1 MTLSLPLDGGPAGER
16 PLTVTELATL
26 AKEVL
31 EASVPPV
38 WVVGEVSGF
47 RRHANGHWF
56 FTMKDAGAKLG
67 CVMWRADAARAKGE
81 PQEGM
86 QLFARGTL
94 TLYPPWGET
103 RFMVRDLLAT
113 MEGGL
118 HAALLERA
126 RASLEK
132 DGLFA
137 LERKRPLPPFPRAI
151 GVITSPTGAVWRDI
165 VAVVGRRWPATEL
178 VLIGAKVQGDEAP
191 ADLRRALALANRLE
205 WLDVLIVGRGGGSKE
220 DLWAFNDEG
229 VARAVAASRVPVISA
244 VGHEGDVSLTDLV
257 ADVRAATPSAA
268 AEKAVPDRAEL
279 LRRLDA
285 LQGSLAS
292 GALRRVALVDE
303 RLRHAATR
311 MARSCERLIEHGTG
325 RLREAHS
332 RMAVACDRG
341 VQARRAEVARL
352 AGQLDALSPLRVLER
367 GYAVARA
374 ADGRVLRRIAD
385 FPADR
390 AFRLRVLDGE
400 IHARSEG
407 PS

>member
-1 MTLSLPLDGGPAGER
+1 MTLPQPPGGPPGDR
-16 PLTVTELATL
+16 PLSVTELATL

-31 EASVPPV
+31 EAALPPV

-47 RRHANGHWF
+47 RKHANGHWF
-56 FTMKDAGAKLG
+56 FTLKDAGAKLG

-118 HAALLERA
+118 HAALLERV

-151 GVITSPTGAVWRDI
+151 GVVTSASGAVWRDI
-165 VAVVGRRWPATEL
+165 VAVTGRRWPLVEL
-178 VLIGAKVQGDEAP
+178 VLIGAKVQGEDAP
-191 ADLRRALALANRLE
+191 ADLRRALELANRLE
-205 WLDVLIVGRGGGSKE
+205 TLDLLIVGRGGGSKE

-279 LRRLDA
+279 LHRLDV
-285 LQGSLAS
+285 LRGSLAS
-292 GALRRVALVDE
+292 GAARRVALVE
-303 RLRHAATR
+303 EQLRHAATR
-311 MARSCERLIEHGTG
+311 MARSCERMTDRGTT
-325 RLREAHS
+325 RLRDAHT
-332 RMAVACDRG
+332 RMGLAVARA
-341 VQARRAEVARL
+341 VEARRAEVARL
-352 AGQLDALSPLRVLER
+352 AGQLDALTPHRVLER
-367 GYAVARA
+367 GYAVARD
-374 ADGRVLRRIAD
+374 ADGRVLRRAAD
-385 FPADR
+385 LPPGLR
-390 AFRLRVLDGE
+390 FRLRVADGE
-400 IHARSEG
+400 VRARSEG
-407 PS
+407 TP

>member
-1 MTLSLPLDGGPAGER
+1 MTLPQPAGGPPGDR

-31 EASVPPV
+31 EAAVPPV

-56 FTMKDAGAKLG
+56 FTLKDAGAKLG

-86 QLFARGTL
+86 QLFARGSL

-137 LERKRPLPPFPRAI
+137 LERKRPLPAFPRAI
-151 GVITSPTGAVWRDI
+151 GVVTSPSGAVWRDI
-165 VAVVGRRWPATEL
+165 VAVTRRRWPLVEL
-178 VLIGAKVQGDEAP
+178 VLIGAKVQGEDAP
-191 ADLRRALALANRLE
+191 ADLRRALALADRLE
-205 WLDVLIVGRGGGSKE
+205 RLDLLIVGRGGGSKE

-268 AEKAVPDRAEL
+268 AEKAVPDRVEL
-279 LRRLDA
+279 LHRLDV
-285 LQGSLAS
+285 LRGSLAS
-292 GALRRVALVDE
+292 GASRRVALVE
-303 RLRHAATR
+303 EQLRHAATR
-311 MARSCERLIEHGTG
+311 MAGSCQRIT
-325 RLREAHS
+325 
-332 RMAVACDRG
+332 DRG
-341 VQARRAEVARL
+341 TTQLRDARTRMGLAAARAVEARRAEVARL
-352 AGQLDALSPLRVLER
+352 AGQLDALSPLKVLER
-367 GYAVARA
+367 GYAVARD
-374 ADGRVLRRIAD
+374 ADGRVLRRAAD
-385 FPADR
+385 LPPGLR
-390 AFRLRVLDGE
+390 FRLRVADGE
-400 IHARSEG
+400 VRARSEG
-407 PS
+407 TS

>member
-1 MTLSLPLDGGPAGER
+1 VTLPQPSGGPPGDRA
-16 PLTVTELATL
+16 LTVTELATL

-31 EASVPPV
+31 EAAVPPV

-47 RRHANGHWF
+47 RKHANGHWF
-56 FTMKDAGAKLG
+56 FTLKDAGAKLG
-67 CVMWRADAARAKGE
+67 CVMWRADAARATGE

-151 GVITSPTGAVWRDI
+151 GVITSPSGAVWRDI
-165 VAVVGRRWPATEL
+165 VAVTGRRWPLVEL
-178 VLIGAKVQGDEAP
+178 VLIGAKVQGEDAP

-205 WLDVLIVGRGGGSKE
+205 TLDLLIVGRGGGSKE

-268 AEKAVPDRAEL
+268 AEKAVPDRVEL
-279 LRRLDA
+279 LHRLDV
-285 LQGSLAS
+285 LRGSLAS
-292 GALRRVALVDE
+292 GATRRVALVE
-303 RLRHAATR
+303 EQLRHAATR
-311 MARSCERLIEHGTG
+311 MARSCERMTDRGTT
-325 RLREAHS
+325 RLRDART
-332 RMAVACDRG
+332 RMGLAAARAVE
-341 VQARRAEVARL
+341 ARRAEVARL

-367 GYAVARA
+367 GYAVARD
-374 ADGRVLRRIAD
+374 ADGRVLRRAAD
-385 FPADR
+385 LPPGLR
-390 AFRLRVLDGE
+390 FRLRVADGE
-400 IHARSEG
+400 VRARSEG
-407 PS
+407 TP

>member
-1 MTLSLPLDGGPAGER
+1 MTIPPPPGGPPGDR

-26 AKEVL
+26 AKDVL
-31 EASVPPV
+31 EAAVPPV

-47 RRHANGHWF
+47 RKHANGHWF

-86 QLFARGTL
+86 QLFARGSL

-137 LERKRPLPPFPRAI
+137 LERKRALPPFPRAI
-151 GVITSPTGAVWRDI
+151 GVVTSPSGAVWRDI
-165 VAVVGRRWPATEL
+165 VAVTGRRWPLVEL
-178 VLIGAKVQGDEAP
+178 VLIGAKVQGEDAP

-205 WLDVLIVGRGGGSKE
+205 TLDLLIVGRGGGSKE
-220 DLWAFNDEG
+220 DLSAFNDEG

-257 ADVRAATPSAA
+257 ADARAATPSAA
-268 AEKAVPDRAEL
+268 AEKAVPDRLEL
-279 LRRLDA
+279 LHRLDVLRGA
-285 LQGSLAS
+285 LAS
-292 GALRRVALVDE
+292 GAARRVALVE
-303 RLRHAATR
+303 EQLRHAATR
-311 MARSCERLIEHGTG
+311 MARSCERMTDRGTT
-325 RLREAHS
+325 RLRDART
-332 RMAVACDRG
+332 RMGLAAARAVE
-341 VQARRAEVARL
+341 ARRAEVARL

-367 GYAVARA
+367 GYAVARDP
-374 ADGRVLRRIAD
+374 DGRVLRRTAD
-385 FPADR
+385 LPPGLR
-390 AFRLRVLDGE
+390 FRLRVADGE
-400 IHARSEG
+400 VRARSEG
-407 PS
+407 TS

>member
-1 MTLSLPLDGGPAGER
+1 VTLPQPPGGPPGDR

-31 EASVPPV
+31 EAAVPPV

-56 FTMKDAGAKLG
+56 FTLKDAGAKLG

-86 QLFARGTL
+86 QLFARGSL

-151 GVITSPTGAVWRDI
+151 GVVTSPSGAVWRDI
-165 VAVVGRRWPATEL
+165 VAVTRRRWPLVEL
-178 VLIGAKVQGDEAP
+178 VLIGAKVQGEDAP

-205 WLDVLIVGRGGGSKE
+205 TLDLLIVGRGGGSKE

-268 AEKAVPDRAEL
+268 AEKAVPDRVEL
-279 LRRLDA
+279 LHRLDV
-285 LQGSLAS
+285 LRGSLAS
-292 GALRRVALVDE
+292 GAARRVALVE
-303 RLRHAATR
+303 EQLRHAATR
-311 MARSCERLIEHGTG
+311 MARSCERITDRGTT
-325 RLREAHS
+325 RLRDART
-332 RMAVACDRG
+332 RMGLAAARAVE
-341 VQARRAEVARL
+341 ARRAEVARL
-352 AGQLDALSPLRVLER
+352 AGQLDALSPLKVLER
-367 GYAVARA
+367 GYAVARD
-374 ADGRVLRRIAD
+374 ADGRVLRRAAD
-385 FPADR
+385 LPPGLR
-390 AFRLRVLDGE
+390 FRLRVADGE
-400 IHARSEG
+400 VRARSEG
-407 PS
+407 TS

>member
-1 MTLSLPLDGGPAGER
+1 MTSPLPLGGPAGER

-31 EASVPPV
+31 ESAVPPV

-47 RRHANGHWF
+47 RKHANGHWF
-56 FTMKDAGAKLG
+56 FTLKDPGAKLN
-67 CVMWRADAARAKGE
+67 CVMWRADAARAPAP

-86 QLFARGTL
+86 QLFARGSL
-94 TLYPPWGET
+94 SLYPPWGET

-118 HAALLERA
+118 QAALLERA

-151 GVITSPTGAVWRDI
+151 GVVTSPSGAVWRDI
-165 VAVVGRRWPATEL
+165 VAVVGRRWPSVEL
-178 VLIGAKVQGDEAP
+178 VLIGAKVQGEDAP
-191 ADLRRALALANRLE
+191 ADLRRALALADRLE
-205 WLDVLIVGRGGGSKE
+205 TLDVLIVGRGGGSKE

-268 AEKAVPDRAEL
+268 AEKAVPDRVEL
-279 LRRLDA
+279 LHRLDV
-285 LQGSLAS
+285 LRGSLAS
-292 GALRRVALVDE
+292 GATRRVALVGE
-303 RLRHAATR
+303 QLRHAATR
-311 MARSCERLIEHGTG
+311 MARSCERITDRGTG
-325 RLREAHS
+325 RLRDART
-332 RMAVACDRG
+332 RMGLAAERMVE
-341 VQARRAEVARL
+341 ARRAEVARL
-352 AGQLDALSPLRVLER
+352 AGQLDALSPLKVLER
-367 GYAVARA
+367 GYAVARD
-374 ADGRVLRRIAD
+374 ADGRVLRRTAD
-385 FPADR
+385 LPPGLG
-390 AFRLRVLDGE
+390 FRLRVVDGE
-400 IHARSEG
+400 VRARSEG
-407 PS
+407 TS

>member
-1 MTLSLPLDGGPAGER
+1 MTIPPPPGGPPGDR

-26 AKEVL
+26 AKDVL
-31 EASVPPV
+31 EAAVPPV

-47 RRHANGHWF
+47 RKHANGHWF

-86 QLFARGTL
+86 QLFARGSL

-151 GVITSPTGAVWRDI
+151 GVVTSPSGAVWRDI
-165 VAVVGRRWPATEL
+165 VAVTRRRWPLVEL
-178 VLIGAKVQGDEAP
+178 VLIGAKVQGEDAP

-205 WLDVLIVGRGGGSKE
+205 ALDLLIVGRGGGSKE

-268 AEKAVPDRAEL
+268 AEKAVPDRIEL
-279 LRRLDA
+279 LHRLDV
-285 LQGSLAS
+285 LRGSLAS
-292 GALRRVALVDE
+292 GAARRVALVDE
-303 RLRHAATR
+303 QLRHAATR
-311 MARSCERLIEHGTG
+311 MARSCERMTDRGTT
-325 RLREAHS
+325 RLRDART
-332 RMAVACDRG
+332 RMGLAAARAVE
-341 VQARRAEVARL
+341 ARRAEVARL
-352 AGQLDALSPLRVLER
+352 AGQLDALSPLKVLER
-367 GYAVARA
+367 GYAVARD
-374 ADGRVLRRIAD
+374 ADGRVLRRAAD
-385 FPADR
+385 LPPGLR
-390 AFRLRVLDGE
+390 FRLRVADGE
-400 IHARSEG
+400 VRARSEG
-407 PS
+407 TS

>member
-1 MTLSLPLDGGPAGER
+1 MTLPQPPGGPPGDR

-31 EASVPPV
+31 EAAVPPV

-47 RRHANGHWF
+47 RKHANGHWF
-56 FTMKDAGAKLG
+56 FTLKDAGAKLG

-86 QLFARGTL
+86 QLFARGSL

-151 GVITSPTGAVWRDI
+151 GVVTSPSGAVWRDI
-165 VAVVGRRWPATEL
+165 VAVTGRRWPLVEL
-178 VLIGAKVQGDEAP
+178 VLIGAKVQGEDAP

-205 WLDVLIVGRGGGSKE
+205 RLDLLIVGRGGGSKE

-268 AEKAVPDRAEL
+268 AEKAVPDRVEL
-279 LRRLDA
+279 LHRLDV
-285 LQGSLAS
+285 LRGSLAS
-292 GALRRVALVDE
+292 GAARRVALVE
-303 RLRHAATR
+303 EQLRHAATR
-311 MARSCERLIEHGTG
+311 MARSCERMTDRGTT
-325 RLREAHS
+325 RLRDARTRMGLAAS
-332 RMAVACDRG
+332 RAVE
-341 VQARRAEVARL
+341 ARRAEVARF

-367 GYAVARA
+367 GYAVARD
-374 ADGRVLRRIAD
+374 ADGRVLRRAAD
-385 FPADR
+385 LPPGLQ
-390 AFRLRVLDGE
+390 FRLRVTDGE
-400 IHARSEG
+400 VRARSEG
-407 PS
+407 TS